1 MHCNGPRD
9 GNGYNR
15 GIPNSPTIFTEV
27 YVWTYMKNTSVI
39 TKTPYMKIIDIHHS
53 NLTNNKEM
61 KLEQLTFCFIHTLEV
76 NKGLKDCYKTSEM

>member
-1 MHCNGPRD
+1 MDLYDTH
-9 GNGYNR
+9 
-15 GIPNSPTIFTEV
+15 
-27 YVWTYMKNTSVI
+27 KNTFVI

-76 NKGLKDCYKTSEM
+76 NKGPKDCYKTSEM

>member
-1 MHCNGPRD
+1 MVPGMGMD
-9 GNGYNR
+9 
-15 GIPNSPTIFTEV
+15 ITEV
-27 YVWTYMKNTSVI
+27 FPTVLLFLLKFMYGPICTHKNTSVI